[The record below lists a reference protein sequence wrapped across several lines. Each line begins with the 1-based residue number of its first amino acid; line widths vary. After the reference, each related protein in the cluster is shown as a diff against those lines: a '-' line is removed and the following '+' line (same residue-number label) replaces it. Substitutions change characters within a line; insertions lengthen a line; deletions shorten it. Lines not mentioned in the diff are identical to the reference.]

1 MKKIFTLIALTFVV
15 GVLVGRSTTERR
27 RVLLE
32 NEQVRVNEVILEPN
46 TSYPAHTHALPHV
59 GVIIKGGTL
68 EFTEGDQK
76 QSVEFKAGDAG
87 WRAGGVTHSIRNASS
102 TAVHVVEVEL
112 KAN

>member
-1 MKKIFTLIALTFVV
+1 MKKLSVSLTLPFLLGI
-15 GVLVGRSTTERR
+15 LVGQTTTERR

-32 NEQVRVNEVILEPN
+32 NDRVRVNEVILEPN
-46 TSYPAHTHALPHV
+46 TSYPAHTHELPHV

-68 EFTEGDQK
+68 EFTEGNQK

-112 KAN
+112 KTK